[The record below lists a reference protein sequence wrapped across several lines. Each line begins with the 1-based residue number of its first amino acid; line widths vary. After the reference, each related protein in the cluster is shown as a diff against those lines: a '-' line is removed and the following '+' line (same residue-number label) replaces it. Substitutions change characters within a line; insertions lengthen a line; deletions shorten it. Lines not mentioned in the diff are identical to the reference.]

1 MNSGTVCEVVGPTWD
16 EVHHALVAIARRR
29 AALDAEEAS
38 WLREAEAQQI
48 WRPLGMVSALDYME
62 RALGYSP
69 HAARERLRVARALA
83 DLPTMTE
90 ALATGTLAFSAVRE
104 LSRVATRTTEGEWV
118 DAARDKNL
126 RQIEELV
133 AGHRPGDRPDDP
145 PDPDVRPRIVRIE
158 LQPETYAMWRQARVQ
173 LEAEH
178 GSHLDDDAFVAALVH
193 GALATTE
200 PTGRAKYQVGVT
212 VCASC
217 KQAWQHGGG
226 GKVAIGKAAMARVD
240 CDAQRVD
247 EAGRVRQD
255 VPPSVARLVW
265 QRDAGRCRVPGCRS
279 ARGLEIHHLVHREHG
294 GTHAPSN
301 LVLVCSSCHQAHHDG
316 RLAISGTAE
325 QVEVRR
331 PSHVGL
337 RHDASGALE
346 RLGYKPAIAR
356 IAVDEAARALG
367 ADAPLER
374 LLYDA
379 LRRCRELGGTS

>member
-1 MNSGTVCEVVGPTWD
+1 MISGNASEVAGPTWD
-16 EVHHALVAIARRR
+16 EVHQALMSIARRR
-29 AALDAEEAS
+29 AVLDAEEAR
-38 WLREAEAQQI
+38 WLREAEAQQV

-69 HAARERLRVARALA
+69 HAARERLRVARALG
-83 DLPTMTE
+83 DLPAMTE
-90 ALATGTLAFSAVRE
+90 ALAAGTLAFSAVRE
-104 LSRVATRTTEGEWV
+104 LTRVVTPTTEAEWV

-145 PDPDVRPRIVRIE
+145 PDADVRPRIVRVE
-158 LQPETYAMWRQARVQ
+158 LLPETYAMWRQARVQ
-173 LEAEH
+173 LETEH
-178 GSHLDDDAFVAALVH
+178 GGPLDDDAFVATLVH
-193 GALATTE
+193 AALATSE

-226 GKVAIGKAAMARVD
+226 AKIAIGKAAVARVE
-240 CDAQRVD
+240 CDAQRID

-265 QRDAGRCRVPGCRS
+265 HRDGRRCRVPGCRS

-294 GTHAPSN
+294 GTHDPSN

-316 RLAISGTAE
+316 RLAIAGTAE
-325 QVEVRR
+325 HVEVRR
-331 PSHVGL
+331 ASHVGL

-346 RLGYKPAIAR
+346 RLGYKAAIAR
-356 IAVDEAARALG
+356 IAVDEASRALG
-367 ADAPLER
+367 ADAPVER

-379 LRRCRELGGTS
+379 LRRCRELSGTS